1 MKKRTLIVLAAV
13 VLLAATAFA
22 GQRVWAQVNEAQT
35 ALQMERALLPGLF
48 ERRFGP
54 GQRDNDQPFLRRFL
68 ARIGSYLDL
77 TEAQRAQLKVIL
89 ETERP
94 KLQPLVI
101 QAVIT
106 HKAIVEATKTGEF
119 NEAQIRVLAT
129 QQGQTVANLIVEKE
143 RVKTQIYQVLTP
155 EQRTKLEQL
164 RQRFETRVREHFLPQ

>member
-13 VLLAATAFA
+13 VLLAATVFA

-35 ALQMERALLPGLF
+35 AIQMERALLPGLA

-54 GQRDNDQPFLRRFL
+54 GRQDDERPFLRRFL
-68 ARIGSYLDL
+68 GRLDGYLDL
-77 TEAQRAQLKVIL
+77 TEAQRAQIKTIL
-89 ETERP
+89 EAERP
-94 KLQPLVI
+94 KLQPLVL
-101 QAVIT
+101 QTAT
-106 HKAIVEATKTGEF
+106 MHKAIVEATATGEF
-119 NEAQIRVLAT
+119 NEAQIRALAT
-129 QQGQTVANLIVEKE
+129 RQGQNVASLIVEKE